1 MTDEAPGSET
11 PLEIALGPLIAAQNA
26 ARDASTAVLAQNV
39 VLIEEAQ
46 TQSLYQLRKAIA
58 QETIATNSGQ
68 TILEIKALRLA
79 MDYQTSELHEMI
91 EMMQAAHEQFR
102 YVLTILIEINRIR
115 AQGINTKEQH
125 DRLNGLIDDMAQ
137 LGFETVETEEVTL
150 RKRLLTLNRT
160 LNDLRLKEARYG
172 IETPTYVTLEI
183 EDYEKRIERAQKEL
197 DNLLAERVKKQ
208 SPLASAP

>member
-1 MTDEAPGSET
+1 MTDEAAGSET
-11 PLEIALGPLIAAQNA
+11 PLELALAPLIAAQNA
-26 ARDASTAVLAQNV
+26 AKDASTAVLAQNV

-46 TQSLYQLRKAIA
+46 QLSLYHLRKAVA

-115 AQGINTKEQH
+115 AQGINNKETH
-125 DRLNGLIDDMAQ
+125 ERLNGLIDDMAG
-137 LGFETVETEEVTL
+137 LDFDMVETEEITL
-150 RKRLLTLNRT
+150 RKRIWTLNRS
-160 LNDLRLKEARYG
+160 LSDLRLKEARYG
-172 IETPTYVTLEI
+172 IETPTYVALEI
-183 EDYEKRIERAQKEL
+183 EDYEKKVEWAQQEL
-197 DNLLAERVKKQ
+197 DALLAERTKQ
-208 SPLASAP
+208 R